1 MDNETHIAAQVAKNI
16 KVEEHIP
23 APVVKE
29 DPQPSAF
36 QSNIELNDP
45 TMALRLQ
52 DYFDVPRVERYNE
65 HTQRQL
71 RDIYEWA
78 AQKANSTELDQ
89 VLPIIR
95 MLENELGATFTSD
108 KLQRLA
114 KFIKL
119 QKQSEVLRL
128 QQEALYG

>member
-1 MDNETHIAAQVAKNI
+1 MTEEQIANKVAQNI
-16 KVEEHIP
+16 QTEEHIP
-23 APVVKE
+23 APVVPE
-29 DPQPSAF
+29 QPQESAF
-36 QSNIELNDP
+36 NSNVELNNP
-45 TMALRLQ
+45 LTSLQ
-52 DYFDVPRVERYNE
+52 LTDYFNLSRVDIYNE

-71 RDIYEWA
+71 RDVFNWA
-78 AQKANSTELDQ
+78 AEKAESTELDK

-95 MLENELGATFTSD
+95 MLENELGATFTTD

-119 QKQSEVLRL
+119 QKQAEVLRM